1 METQEQQ
8 DQAQSQTAP
17 PDPEALGPEAEG
29 EAPEEKASTPAAP
42 TQAPT
47 QHLAATGQKTGTG
60 RSARKERVGTVV
72 SAKMEKTI
80 VVAVQRQK
88 KHPMYDK
95 YLKRT
100 SRFMAHD
107 ETNDAGEGDTV
118 LIMETRPLSKH
129 KRWRLVEVLERAA

>member
-1 METQEQQ
+1 METEEQNAQEQQ
-8 DQAQSQTAP
+8 SAP
-17 PDPEALGPEAEG
+17 APAAASPEPETPA
-29 EAPEEKASTPAAP
+29 EKASTPAAP
-42 TQAPT
+42 APAPT
-47 QHLAATGQKTGTG
+47 QHLAATAQKTGTG
-60 RSARKERVGTVV
+60 RNARKERVGTVV

-107 ETNDAGEGDTV
+107 EANDAGEGDTV

-129 KRWRLVEVLERAA
+129 KRWRLVEILERAA